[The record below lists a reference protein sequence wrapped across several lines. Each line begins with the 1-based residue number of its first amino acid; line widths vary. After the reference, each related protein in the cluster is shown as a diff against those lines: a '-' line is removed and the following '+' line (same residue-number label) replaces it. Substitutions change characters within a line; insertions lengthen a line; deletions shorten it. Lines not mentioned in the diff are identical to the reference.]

1 MSSDNADSGFPR
13 VDGNGLDSVEHLLV
27 DSLVH
32 HLVEK
37 GILTKNDAL
46 SVVQTAAEVVS
57 GRAHEVDG
65 VNQGNDAALVALRR
79 IYASFEALPDNGA
92 RPEVD
97 GRNVHVLRAPVHGDQ
112 PRFPSD
118 DN

>member
-57 GRAHEVDG
+57 GRAHEMDSG
-65 VNQGNDAALVALRR
+65 SHGNEAALAALRR
-79 IYASFEALPDNGA
+79 IYASFEALPDNGGRTVA
-92 RPEVD
+92 D
-97 GRNVHVLRAPVHGDQ
+97 DRNVHVLRAPVHGNQ

-118 DN
+118 EN

>member
-13 VDGNGLDSVEHLLV
+13 VDGSGLDSVECLLV

-37 GILTKNDAL
+37 GVLTKNDAL

-57 GRAHEVDG
+57 GRAHEADG
-65 VNQGNDAALVALRR
+65 ENQGNEAALAALKR
-79 IYASFEALPDNGA
+79 IYASFEALPDTGG
-92 RPEVD
+92 RPAAD